1 MQTTTQE
8 LLRLVQALP
17 PDEQEELLTELA
29 LSLGTRDKEIE
40 RAWEDEALRRWLE
53 IESGEADTIPWLQ
66 IRREIADQFGV

>member
-1 MQTTTQE
+1 MQTSTQE

-66 IRREIADQFGV
+66 IRREITDQFGV